1 MSVAS
6 KVLPRQ
12 SVGWRPGS
20 NCECSV
26 LSFVASALGGIRATV
41 FAAVAAAALAFAGVQ
56 SWRLRT
62 ARADV
67 ADANAATAAVR
78 AENAALRGAA
88 ASAAIT
94 IRNLRD
100 ANAELADAARADIAE
115 AERAAAAV
123 ERERDRLRGELQAER
138 VRRAEIYRENEDAK
152 RWAETLVPVAVVDRL
167 LRDD

>member
-1 MSVAS
+1 MWLVA
-6 KVLPRQ
+6 
-12 SVGWRPGS
+12 
-20 NCECSV
+20 
-26 LSFVASALGGIRATV
+26 AIGGIRATV
-41 FAAVAAAALAFAGVQ
+41 FAAVAAVALSVAGVQ
-56 SWRLRT
+56 SWRLQN

-67 ADANAATAAVR
+67 AEAEAATAVVR

-138 VRRAEIYRENEDAK
+138 VRRADIYRESKYANQWADAV
-152 RWAETLVPVAVVDRL
+152 WPSGVADRVF
-167 LRDD
+167 RDSGTDR

>member
-1 MSVAS
+1 MWLVA
-6 KVLPRQ
+6 
-12 SVGWRPGS
+12 
-20 NCECSV
+20 
-26 LSFVASALGGIRATV
+26 AIGGIRATV
-41 FAAVAAAALAFAGVQ
+41 FAAVAAVALSVAGVQ
-56 SWRLRT
+56 SWRLQN

-67 ADANAATAAVR
+67 AEAEAATAVVR

-138 VRRAEIYRENEDAK
+138 VRRADIYRENEDAK
-152 RWAETLVPVAVVDRL
+152 RWASSMVPPAIVARL
-167 LRDD
+167 LRSDGVRDD

>member
-1 MSVAS
+1 MWLVAT
-6 KVLPRQ
+6 
-12 SVGWRPGS
+12 
-20 NCECSV
+20 
-26 LSFVASALGGIRATV
+26 LGGIRGT
-41 FAAVAAAALAFAGVQ
+41 ALAIVATLALGFAGIQ
-56 SWRLRT
+56 SARLT
-62 ARADV
+62 SARADV
-67 ADANAATAAVR
+67 TKAETTVATLR
-78 AENAALRGAA
+78 AENAAMRGSMAA
-88 ASAAIT
+88 ASVT

-167 LRDD
+167 LRDTETLRTDRPD

>member
-1 MSVAS
+1 MTALVA
-6 KVLPRQ
+6 L
-12 SVGWRPGS
+12 
-20 NCECSV
+20 
-26 LSFVASALGGIRATV
+26 LGGIRATV
-41 FAAVAAAALAFAGVQ
+41 FAAVAAVALAACGVQ
-56 SWRLRT
+56 TWRLHG

-67 ADANAATAAVR
+67 AQAEAATANLR

-123 ERERDRLRGELQAER
+123 GRERDRLRGELQAER
-138 VRRAEIYRENEDAK
+138 VRRADIYRENEDAK
-152 RWAETLVPVAVVDRL
+152 RWAETLVPAAVVDRL
-167 LRDD
+167 LRDRSDRPD

>member
-1 MSVAS
+1 MWLVA
-6 KVLPRQ
+6 
-12 SVGWRPGS
+12 
-20 NCECSV
+20 
-26 LSFVASALGGIRATV
+26 AIGGIRATV
-41 FAAVAAAALAFAGVQ
+41 FAAVAAVALSVAGVQ
-56 SWRLRT
+56 SWRLQN

-67 ADANAATAAVR
+67 AEAEAATAVVR

-138 VRRAEIYRENEDAK
+138 VRRADIYRENEDAK
-152 RWAETLVPVAVVDRL
+152 RWAETLVPAAVVDRL
-167 LRDD
+167 LRSDGVRDD